1 MKEFFANLNFPRS
14 VILGSVVLSLGL
26 GFAAWKANGKRVD
39 LTEECERRV
48 KKLSTDILD
57 LAFQLNQYDQRVDAD
72 QFGKARDPES
82 YIRSVAYEPNVAI
95 GDVDISPKEVPL
107 RTGLV
112 DKRFT
117 IKPKNRQQPF
127 TRREISNFLY
137 RLEEK
142 SRRVRVTH
150 VKVEPQGK
158 VKPDEI
164 HKDVWTFDAEMTS
177 REATD
182 EAPKK
187 SG

>member
-1 MKEFFANLNFPRS
+1 MKQFFANLNFPRA
-14 VILGSVVLSLGL
+14 VILGSVVLSLVL
-26 GFAAWKANGKRVD
+26 AFFAWQANSRRVE
-39 LTEECERRV
+39 LTDQCEKRV
-48 KKLSTDILD
+48 KKLSTEILD
-57 LAFQLNQYDQRVDAD
+57 LALQLNQYDQRVDAD

-95 GDVDISPKEVPL
+95 GDVDITPKTVPL

-112 DKRFT
+112 DKRFM

-177 REATD
+177 RETTD

-187 SG
+187 G

>member
-1 MKEFFANLNFPRS
+1 MKKFFANLNFPRA
-14 VILGSVVLSLGL
+14 VIVGSIVLSIAL
-26 GFAAWKANGKRVD
+26 GFFAWRAYGERAELVD
-39 LTEECERRV
+39 QCERRV
-48 KKLSTDILD
+48 KKLSTEILD
-57 LAFQLNQYDQRVDAD
+57 LALQLNQYQQRVDAD
-72 QFGKARDPES
+72 QFGKADNPES

-95 GDVDISPKEVPL
+95 GDVDITPKTVPL

-117 IKPKNRQQPF
+117 IKPKNRQQSF
-127 TRREISNFLY
+127 SRREISNFLY

-142 SRRVRVTH
+142 SRRVRITH

-158 VKPDEI
+158 VKFDEI